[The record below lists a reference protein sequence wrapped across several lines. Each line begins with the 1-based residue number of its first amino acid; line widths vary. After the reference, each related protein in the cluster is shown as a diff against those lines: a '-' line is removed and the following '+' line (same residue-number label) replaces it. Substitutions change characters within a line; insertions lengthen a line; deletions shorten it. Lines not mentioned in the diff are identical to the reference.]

1 MNQRGRIPALLLSLV
16 MVFSAFAVLPLQTA
30 FADGEENIALGK
42 PAYANRNSSNAAVIT
57 DGDDTTY
64 WSGREIP
71 LYAEVMSF
79 FFLFKH
85 NFNSVLFIIFFKF
98 VL

>member
-42 PAYANRNSSNAAVIT
+42 QKQQQCR
-57 DGDDTTY
+57 GHH
-64 WSGREIP
+64 RR
-71 LYAEVMSF
+71 
-79 FFLFKH
+79 
-85 NFNSVLFIIFFKF
+85 
-98 VL
+98 

>member
-57 DGDDTTY
+57 DGDDTTLLERERDSPLCGGGSASQLQIGE
-64 WSGREIP
+64 SGHQAALKGERG
-71 LYAEVMSF
+71 A
-79 FFLFKH
+79 
-85 NFNSVLFIIFFKF
+85 
-98 VL
+98 